1 MNTNVEYFQVFSRGR
16 EAGVLREP
24 RHGRVRVPARSGGGE
39 RGVAPHL
46 ERHRSV
52 ASSWHGRKHEKRF
65 VSLIPDCAMFQP
77 ARRWR
82 PPAPTSA
89 TG

>member
-1 MNTNVEYFQVFSRGR
+1 MQKEEVEGTMNATVEYFQVFPRGR

-52 ASSWHGRKHEKRF
+52 ANSWQK
-65 VSLIPDCAMFQP
+65 
-77 ARRWR
+77 
-82 PPAPTSA
+82 T
-89 TG
+89 